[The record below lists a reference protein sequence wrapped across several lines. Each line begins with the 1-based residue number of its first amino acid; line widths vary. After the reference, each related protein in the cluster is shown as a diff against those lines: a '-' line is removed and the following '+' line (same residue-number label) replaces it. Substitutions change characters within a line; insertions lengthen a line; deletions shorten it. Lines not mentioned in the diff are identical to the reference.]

1 MILKSELYPIGHVQ
15 KTHGI
20 HGELSVVLSSNLEV
34 LDFEYFVFEIDG
46 IFIPFF
52 NEEWRFRN
60 DISVLLKLEGVDT
73 ETQSRELVG
82 KTIYVA
88 KKFVSKITEE
98 EDNDNDLLLFTGY
111 LMIDEAEG
119 EVGIIQTI
127 DNSTDNLLFEVLRGN
142 TSLLIPAVDEWIVE
156 IDDDNKILHIRLPE
170 GLLQINDDE
179 E

>member
-1 MILKSELYPIGHVQ
+1 
-15 KTHGI
+15 
-20 HGELSVVLSSNLEV
+20 
-34 LDFEYFVFEIDG
+34 
-46 IFIPFF
+46 
-52 NEEWRFRN
+52 
-60 DISVLLKLEGVDT
+60 
-73 ETQSRELVG
+73 
-82 KTIYVA
+82 
-88 KKFVSKITEE
+88 
-98 EDNDNDLLLFTGY
+98 LLLFTGY

-142 TSLLIPAVDEWIVE
+142 TSLLVPAVDEWIVE